1 MSGLIVGLVL
11 RTPITDEFNS
21 DAKFIATVYADH
33 AWEDGTHAHPAVD
46 TVAKLTGIHVRT
58 VQRYCRRLEN
68 LGMLVPSG
76 KGPRGT
82 NQYSFPLEAK
92 DDGSVRLKL
101 RGGGDVPPRQPAG
114 GGAESGGAESGG
126 AIVSPKQTTRPLIHE
141 DEKATTQKFNF
152 SSELQAELKNL
163 GVFVSIWKG
172 IELKLTMDGWTE
184 TDVVALIDWMTSTRT
199 SKTKAAQGVVT
210 RMRENTKAPQEYY
223 AFSKRRIS
231 GTWYPGKADEDQS
244 DSSEAEAET
253 DEPEYVYLQSDE
265 TVTERLDAL
274 TMSPVQAWQS
284 VQGQL
289 QIEMPRTTFDL
300 WVRDTQPMH
309 FANNLLSV
317 GVQNQAARDWLE
329 SRLQS
334 TVERLLVGILNR
346 QVVVEF
352 VVAVETES
360 V

>member
-92 DDGSVRLKL
+92 EDGSVRLKL
-101 RGGGDVPPRQPAG
+101 RGGGAVPPRQAAG
-114 GGAESGGAESGG
+114 GGGESGGGESGG

-141 DEKATTQKFNF
+141 EEKAATPKFNF
-152 SSELQAELKNL
+152 SSELQDELKNL

-184 TDVVALIDWMTSTRT
+184 TDVLALIDWMTDTRA

-231 GTWYPGKADEDQS
+231 GKWYPGKADEDQS
-244 DSSEAEAET
+244 DSSEAEA
-253 DEPEYVYLQSDE
+253 DEPSDQTADEPTYAVVQADE
-265 TVTERLDAL
+265 TVTP
-274 TMSPVQAWQS
+274 TIQQAWRA
-284 VQGQL
+284 VLNQL
-289 QIEMPRTTFDL
+289 ETEMHKGAFYSYVANTYPA
-300 WVRDTQPMH
+300 H
-309 FANNLLSV
+309 FSTSILTVAT
-317 GVQNQAARDWLE
+317 GTAAMRDWLE

-334 TVERLLVGILNR
+334 TVERLLVGILN
-346 QVVVEF
+346 QSVTVEF